1 MVHTESLLLSHL
13 FSESIWNVAAILYQ
27 YNVKNVEK
35 SFWFQVSPHCPFHTA
50 AYPSF
55 SFTLHSWKRFRS
67 SCRTLLAF
75 PCFQQTEGVLIKHKK
90 SDILMPFSLK
100 KSILSLIFWV
110 CVCVCSHL
118 DKKLLQNCS
127 ESACF
132 SSSCASCGAAQHC
145 IQWSSLLADASPRGD
160 EVGVSPL
167 VGEGVGRAPCRHPPP
182 ESTLPPL
189 PLLLFC
195 QVLLTVLLDLRACK
209 EK

>member
-50 AYPSF
+50 AHPSF
-55 SFTLHSWKRFRS
+55 SFILHSWKRFRS

-90 SDILMPFSLK
+90 IRYPYAIQFK
-100 KSILSLIFWV
+100 KKYPEFNILS
-110 CVCVCSHL
+110 VCVCSHL

-160 EVGVSPL
+160 EVGVSSL